1 MPGAQGQITVRRQRN
16 GNGIRDVSSF
26 FALSTSR
33 MGVTIANTS
42 GWTTNLL
49 QPTMDKPYLWRYLRT
64 TYTAQSDTYTTPE
77 LVATYLS
84 GVHPNLLVQTDF
96 KQISLMNR
104 WDKKSLYTCQP
115 GQTAFDAIQQHIVTG
130 VEGNNAYFDSTE
142 DKRISVIQYKEVL
155 RQVVHG
161 PGHLFL
167 NKDTWYT
174 LSFWAKG
181 TSFIT
186 YIYGS
191 QTHID
196 ITAGQYVDGLFFSSI
211 AVDANHDWVH
221 SDSNTWTKH
230 TFSFKTANVE
240 PTDTIMFLVRI
251 TPLASGSN
259 TVTICMP
266 KLEIGMLDT
275 GYCLS
280 VSDNIGLS
288 GPAVRNFENG
298 MVSGQKYYCND
309 PSINTIDSEV
319 FDVDGIRHVDFITFL
334 DDTAGVD
341 ATGYAVYQCIRNYT
355 ASANVTSK
363 SVFAAISGISAY
375 FQEVTTT
382 AKAAFFTY
390 LLAKNAYIKFLSG
403 TQMVAQNANGDVVGG
418 MQGDPT
424 KPIFWAGGSTPSTAP
439 FRVGFDGRVV
449 ATSGEFRGSI
459 ATPPSR
465 VISDDQ
471 DTLYINLSTGFNF
484 AGKLSGDNTMKW
496 IYLPSGTGVS
506 NTQYDGVECS
516 ILNLSDTTPRCFYI
530 KNTANEDFLY
540 SCNPLNRNSFNR
552 IYLYGIGELRLK
564 AIVMKDANNND
575 HLYWFVQNYN
585 DFSFDYYHN
594 ALNNLLPSSITRCIG
609 TYKLTTTTVLQN
621 IGCSD
626 YNILTL
632 TRRNTG
638 RWTFTFPK
646 TRSSKRTYSVL
657 INGDTNIYIPYVH
670 DITTSSF
677 QVDLVYYLGGT
688 PNYGDIANWG
698 FMIIENEVAQ
708 VEFSL

>member
-196 ITAGQYVDGLFFSSI
+196 ITAGQYVDGLFLSSI
-211 AVDANHDWVH
+211 AIDANHAWVH

-280 VSDNIGLS
+280 ISDNIGLS

-334 DDTAGVD
+334 DDTAGAD
-341 ATGYAVYQCIRNYT
+341 ATGYAVYQCIRSYT

-403 TQMVAQNANGDVVGG
+403 TQMVAQNASGDVVGG

-424 KPIFWAGGSTPSTAP
+424 IPIFWAGGSTPGTAP
-439 FRVGFDGRVV
+439 YRVGFDGSFV
-449 ATSGEFRGSI
+449 ANNVDITGKINGTSGTFSGNI
-459 ATPPSR
+459 KIMFVPSYDLTNEQLGDYSNIDLGGLGP
-465 VISDDQ
+465 VIYDLILPEPTQS
-471 DTLYINLSTGFNF
+471 
-484 AGKLSGDNTMKW
+484 LSGRT
-496 IYLPSGTGVS
+496 
-506 NTQYDGVECS
+506 
-516 ILNLSDTTPRCFYI
+516 LNLVFPPVYSKSD
-530 KNTANEDFLY
+530 
-540 SCNPLNRNSFNR
+540 SCGIVYCRSKSSPADDIIFPGTIENSFVKQNK
-552 IYLYGIGELRLK
+552 IEITKGGFAELICCYFYSGWYWLVKNYILYG
-564 AIVMKDANNND
+564 N
-575 HLYWFVQNYN
+575 
-585 DFSFDYYHN
+585 S
-594 ALNNLLPSSITRCIG
+594 
-609 TYKLTTTTVLQN
+609 
-621 IGCSD
+621 
-626 YNILTL
+626 
-632 TRRNTG
+632 
-638 RWTFTFPK
+638 
-646 TRSSKRTYSVL
+646 
-657 INGDTNIYIPYVH
+657 
-670 DITTSSF
+670 
-677 QVDLVYYLGGT
+677 
-688 PNYGDIANWG
+688 
-698 FMIIENEVAQ
+698 
-708 VEFSL
+708 